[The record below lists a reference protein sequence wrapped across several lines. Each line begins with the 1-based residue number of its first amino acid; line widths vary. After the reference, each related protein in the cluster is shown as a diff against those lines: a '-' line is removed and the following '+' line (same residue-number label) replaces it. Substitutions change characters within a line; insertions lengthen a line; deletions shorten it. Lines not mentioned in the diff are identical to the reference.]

1 MRLQRLFKISSSF
14 ILCVVL
20 FLPCVVSA
28 GPLDN
33 WHQRTFPA
41 KNALFAVTYGDGN
54 FIAVGVGGSI
64 LTSPDGIIW
73 TERRRGD
80 TLSLSGAAYGNNMF
94 LVADYYAYFM
104 TSPDGISW
112 TEPLSPYHL
121 VGSAFIRA
129 VTYGNG
135 IFIAVGYHSTYGIV
149 LKSTDGI
156 NWTPGNSDTQ
166 HSLTVPKLDAAAYGN
181 GQFVAVGES
190 GTVLTSPDGTT
201 WTERNSGSTVTLNGV
216 TYGNGT
222 FVAVGDIGAVL
233 TSSDGANWIERNSET
248 TSPLYEIAYG
258 GGIYAAVGL
267 WGTILTSPDGTTWTE
282 RNSGTTRDLNG
293 VTYGN
298 GTFVVVGS
306 PGIIITSSDGINWI
320 VQGSGT
326 PYDLTGIT
334 SGNGI
339 SVAVGHRGTIL
350 TSSDGANWI
359 ERNSET
365 TSPLY
370 EITYGNGTFVAVGG
384 SNSIMTSSDSINW
397 TSGIA
402 VSTAEHLRSKRHISE
417 FGTNKIGE
425 FSGIKAALGPPYIC
439 SPINLFGATY
449 GNGTFVI
456 VGHGVGPT
464 TYPCNYYG
472 LILTSYHLT
481 SWVERSPG
489 TASDLHS
496 VAYGD
501 GTFVA
506 VGQDGTVLSSSPRS
520 NWVEG
525 NSGVTE
531 TLYGVTYGDGTFVA
545 VGEYGTIL
553 SSYGSSWVER
563 YSGITETLYGV
574 VYGYGTFVAV
584 GQIGTI
590 LTSPDGINWIL
601 KNSGITDN
609 LNSVAYSNG
618 TFIAVGDH
626 STILQSDPLRE
637 GNPPTGSIVING
649 GAEATKSTSA
659 TLTLTASDDGGGAIQ
674 MCISNTTSCTSWSA
688 FAATKSWTLLAGS
701 GTKTVYVWFRD
712 QWGNTNPTP
721 YSDTIILDTTAPTNG
736 TVTATPGNTQVTVNW
751 SGFSD
756 AQSGID
762 SYKVVYATSYA
773 PYSCSSGTALYTGTD
788 TSYPHTGLTNGTT
801 YGYRVCAIDKT
812 GNMSSGATAAARP
825 VP

>member
-201 WTERNSGSTVTLNGV
+201 WTERNSG
-216 TYGNGT
+216 
-222 FVAVGDIGAVL
+222 
-233 TSSDGANWIERNSET
+233 
-248 TSPLYEIAYG
+248 
-258 GGIYAAVGL
+258 
-267 WGTILTSPDGTTWTE
+267 
-282 RNSGTTRDLNG
+282 TTRDLNG

-402 VSTAEHLRSKRHISE
+402 VSTAELLRSKRHISE

-659 TLTLTASDDGGGAIQ
+659 TLTLTASEDGGGAIQ

-751 SGFSD
+751 TGFSD
-756 AQSGID
+756 TQSGID